1 MSKIFL
7 WADRVDSE
15 RLDLLCDRVV
25 VELQKRPYQIIL
37 VPYLTSLLTAIEW
50 INARARPGDV
60 ALALESGEFS
70 TEETNIFYLAN
81 NSDRKKQAELIS
93 LFLIRRFP
101 QLVEGSCRADT
112 TTELGSLAF
121 CRQINV
127 PSLVVR
133 IGSLSQFEVENA
145 IEIFATA
152 LAESSLAWSQ
162 QVLSFVSEALPSRH
176 RHKVPTSIDIKLN
189 QRVYEEAGLLV
200 NGNACIPV
208 DLCDRLGID
217 FTRLPN
223 VRLFDY
229 NGVVYLKAIDLR
241 DYNISVRWESLSQ
254 TVILRSILAINR
266 DSIDRLMGRGNISE
280 VQAIV
285 FFKAH
290 RDSVLDRF
298 PNLVKI
304 YREEGLSEGV
314 NYDIAF
320 AQMCWETDFLNI
332 ERYPQLLQNNFAN
345 LGKGDRNLQLAS
357 FPDLRLGIRAHIQHL
372 KAYASTEPLRQE
384 VVDPRFHLVQRG
396 IVSSVF
402 QLSSRWSADLNYG
415 NKIMAVLRR
424 LYESANLL

>member
-7 WADRVDSE
+7 WADRVESE

-25 VELQKRPYQIIL
+25 GDLQKRPYKIIL

-60 ALALESGEFS
+60 ALALESSASG
-70 TEETNIFYLAN
+70 EETNIFYLAN
-81 NSDRKKQAELIS
+81 NSDRKKQAEFIS

-101 QLVEGSCRADT
+101 QLVEGSCKADT
-112 TTELGSLAF
+112 TTDLGSLAF
-121 CRQINV
+121 CRLIKV
-127 PSLVVR
+127 PSLVIRV
-133 IGSLSQFEVENA
+133 GSLSQFEVENA
-145 IEIFATA
+145 IEIFAMA
-152 LAESSLAWSQ
+152 LAESLVNWSQ
-162 QVLSFVSEALPSRH
+162 QSSRE
-176 RHKVPTSIDIKLN
+176 RSKLPTSIDIKLN
-189 QRVYEEAGLLV
+189 QRVYEEAGVLV
-200 NGNACIPV
+200 HGNAYIPV

-217 FTRLPN
+217 CTRLPN

-254 TVILRSILAINR
+254 TVILRSLLAINR

-298 PNLVKI
+298 PDLVKI

-314 NYDIAF
+314 NYDLAF

-332 ERYPQLLQNNFAN
+332 EKYPQLLENNFAN
-345 LGKGDRNLQLAS
+345 LGKGNRNLQLAS
-357 FPDLRLGIRAHIQHL
+357 FGDLRLGIRAHIQHL
-372 KAYASTEPLRQE
+372 KAYASTEPLTQE
-384 VVDPRFHLVQRG
+384 IVDPRFHLVQRG
-396 IVSSVF
+396 VASSVF
-402 QLSSRWSADLNYG
+402 QLSGRWSADLNYG
-415 NKIMAVLRR
+415 DKIMAVLRR